1 MFSTAGGMMQQRLKA
16 VCNIILVC
24 AALLAAAGVQAQQAG
39 QNPRIALVIGNATYR
54 DAALATPAND
64 AGLIAQT
71 LQAAGF
77 DVVGARDL
85 DGQSLRTAFRDFL
98 QKAEAAGPD
107 MQAFVY
113 LAGRAVQYNGD
124 NYFVP
129 VDARIS
135 RDADVP
141 IEAIRMSDFTHAL
154 AATPGRARIIVL
166 DAARANPYAGQG
178 APLAPGLALVDPEPG
193 ELIAFNAAPGT
204 LAGDEEGPY
213 GVFAKTLAGAI
224 RQGGVDIAQA
234 FDQTRVSVNAET
246 QGALLPF
253 SASRL
258 GGPFYVFERAADAP
272 PPGPSLAETERQP
285 LSSLS
290 AADAYAAALERD
302 TMKGYREFLAAYP
315 KSDQARRVRAILAV
329 RREAAYWRRTAG
341 ADTPRAYW
349 TYLHT
354 YPKGPHVADARRR
367 LAMLSAEFE
376 PPPDFRPE
384 RFADL
389 PPPPPDE
396 RIYEERPIYAFDD
409 FGPPPPPPPEQYVY
423 VEDDEWRD
431 LPPPPPPTQV
441 GLLPVL
447 GFALPIAVGAVAY
460 QGLFHR
466 NGIAPQGAPRFRP
479 PPPAPPPLPANIK
492 PQAPPKPAAAAS
504 AAANGAVVK
513 PLPPIGRRGRPGAP
527 TPAAPAVAPPNPA
540 GTPAAPAAGP
550 GGKTNPLPGAGA
562 APAVH
567 VAPGGKPLPA
577 PTAPL
582 APAGP
587 AGKPPAAASPAAVA
601 PAPANPAKT
610 PAAPAAPG
618 PAPKPLPAPPAV
630 ANPAVAVPPAALPA
644 GKTNPPAG
652 AEAAPA
658 VRVAPGGKPLPAPT
672 APLAPAGPAG
682 KPPAAASPAA
692 VAPAAPAAAVPGG
705 SSSGAPQQSMR
716 PRQPLRLPP
725 RLVRRSRQSTRPRQ
739 PRRSLRLLVPR
750 LRQSTRPLPPLRFP
764 PRLVRRSRQSMRPRQ
779 PLRRQPLLGPRLRQS
794 TRPRRP
800 PRRLRLLV
808 RRPRLYTRP
817 RQPLRLPP
825 RLVRFPRLSTRPRRR
840 NCGPAESPACRPVRN
855 RRAASAGH
863 DKPAL
868 NGLADQGADPRRHRH
883 RQRAPQADPERRP
896 QHRSAARP
904 GPERAEREEKDQRG
918 GGDGLNDGALRR
930 EKRRQRRRSGADR
943 EGKSRREGGLDRF
956 GLRALVQAK
965 LVARMGVERVLGHEL
980 TSDLSRKLRLQASL
994 FVDMGELLPLFGRPL
1009 AQRVLFAREI
1019 GALRV
1024 GL

>member
-16 VCNIILVC
+16 VFNIILVC

-166 DAARANPYAGQG
+166 DAARANPYAAQG

-213 GVFAKTLAGAI
+213 GVFAKTLAGAM

-329 RREAAYWRRTAG
+329 RREAAYWRRTAS

-409 FGPPPPPPPEQYVY
+409 FGPPPPPPSEQYVY

-431 LPPPPPPTQV
+431 LPPPPPPPQV
-441 GLLPVL
+441 GVLPVL

-513 PLPPIGRRGRPGAP
+513 PLPPIGRRGQPGAP

-540 GTPAAPAAGP
+540 GTPAAPARVRAERR
-550 GGKTNPLPGAGA
+550 TRFQ
-562 APAVH
+562 
-567 VAPGGKPLPA
+567 APGRRRLFA
-577 PTAPL
+577 SL
-582 APAGP
+582 R
-587 AGKPPAAASPAAVA
+587 AASPC
-601 PAPANPAKT
+601 
-610 PAAPAAPG
+610 
-618 PAPKPLPAPPAV
+618 
-630 ANPAVAVPPAALPA
+630 
-644 GKTNPPAG
+644 
-652 AEAAPA
+652 
-658 VRVAPGGKPLPAPT
+658 R
-672 APLAPAGPAG
+672 
-682 KPPAAASPAA
+682 
-692 VAPAAPAAAVPGG
+692 
-705 SSSGAPQQSMR
+705 
-716 PRQPLRLPP
+716 
-725 RLVRRSRQSTRPRQ
+725 RQ
-739 PRRSLRLLVPR
+739 PRRSPPLVLPASLRPR
-750 LRQSTRPLPPLRFP
+750 RLPPLWRR
-764 PRLVRRSRQSMRPRQ
+764 PRRTLPGSPWLRPRPVRRRSRFRPRRRSPIRPWPFRQ
-779 PLRRQPLLGPRLRQS
+779 PRFRPERRTRLQAPRRRQLFASLRAASPCRRQPRRSPPLVLPASLRPRRL
-794 TRPRRP
+794 PPLWRRP
-800 PRRLRLLV
+800 PRRERRLLV
-808 RRPRLYTRP
+808 RRSPQSMRP

-825 RLVRFPRLSTRPRRR
+825 RLVRFPRLSTRPRHRR
-840 NCGPAESPACRPVRN
+840 RPCGSSSGAPAVHAPAPAAAVPAAPRPVPPAVHAPAPP
-855 RRAASAGH
+855 AAV
-863 DKPAL
+863 PA
-868 NGLADQGADPRRHRH
+868 APRP
-883 RQRAPQADPERRP
+883 APPTVHAPAPAAAAPAAPRP
-896 QHRSAARP
+896 VPPAVHAPAPAAAAPAAPRP
-904 GPERAEREEKDQRG
+904 APPAVHAPAPAQ
-918 GGDGLNDGALRR
+918 
-930 EKRRQRRRSGADR
+930 
-943 EGKSRREGGLDRF
+943 
-956 GLRALVQAK
+956 LRACGK
-965 LVARMGVERVLGHEL
+965 PG
-980 TSDLSRKLRLQASL
+980 
-994 FVDMGELLPLFGRPL
+994 LPPCPK
-1009 AQRVLFAREI
+1009 
-1019 GALRV
+1019 
-1024 GL
+1024 

>member
-1 MFSTAGGMMQQRLKA
+1 MSNMVNNPICESPETDRVSGTLSGHYAPLAIPPGNESGGRVFSTAGGMMQRQLKA
-16 VCNIILVC
+16 VFNLVLVC
-24 AALLAAAGVQAQQAG
+24 AALLAAAGVQAQPAA
-39 QNPRIALVIGNATYR
+39 NPRIALVIGNATYR

-98 QKAEAAGPD
+98 QKAATAGPD

-129 VDARIS
+129 VDAQIN

-154 AATPGRARIIVL
+154 ATTPGRARIIVL
-166 DAARANPYAGQG
+166 DGARANPYAGQG

-213 GVFAKTLAGAI
+213 GVFAKTLAGAM

-290 AADAYAAALERD
+290 ATDAYAAALERD

-329 RREAAYWRRTAG
+329 RREAAYWRRTVV

-396 RIYEERPIYAFDD
+396 RFYEERPIYAFDD

-431 LPPPPPPTQV
+431 LPPPPPPPQV
-441 GLLPVL
+441 GVLPVL

-466 NGIAPQGAPRFRP
+466 NGIAPQGAPRFRA

-513 PLPPIGRRGRPGAP
+513 PLPPIGRRGQPGAP
-527 TPAAPAVAPPNPA
+527 GPPLPQTGCRRAARAGRSARAPAV
-540 GTPAAPAAGP
+540 P
-550 GGKTNPLPGAGA
+550 GRP
-562 APAVH
+562 
-567 VAPGGKPLPA
+567 
-577 PTAPL
+577 
-582 APAGP
+582 
-587 AGKPPAAASPAAVA
+587 
-601 PAPANPAKT
+601 
-610 PAAPAAPG
+610 
-618 PAPKPLPAPPAV
+618 PKPLPALPAAAAPPGAQAFRA
-630 ANPAVAVPPAALPA
+630 ANPADARGAAGPVWRAQAASRPA
-644 GKTNPPAG
+644 GGRRSGRDRSAHRASGRRQPPAG
-652 AEAAPA
+652 AEARRLCAL
-658 VRVAPGGKPLPAPT
+658 R
-672 APLAPAGPAG
+672 
-682 KPPAAASPAA
+682 AASPC
-692 VAPAAPAAAVPGG
+692 
-705 SSSGAPQQSMR
+705 R
-716 PRQPLRLPP
+716 RQARRSPPLVPP
-725 RLVRRSRQSTRPRQ
+725 RP
-739 PRRSLRLLVPR
+739 SLRLLV
-750 LRQSTRPLPPLRFP
+750 RQSTRPLPPLRFP
-764 PRLVRRSRQSMRPRQ
+764 PRRVRRSRQSMRPRQ
-779 PLRRQPLLGPRLRQS
+779 PLRSRRAWLAPPAVHAPAPAAAVPAAPRPALRQS
-794 TRPRRP
+794 MPPAPPTALACRASCSRHRRS
-800 PRRLRLLV
+800 
-808 RRPRLYTRP
+808 TRP
-817 RQPLRLPP
+817 RQPLRVPP
-825 RLVRFPRLSTRPRRR
+825 RLGWRPGSPR
-840 NCGPAESPACRPVRN
+840 A
-855 RRAASAGH
+855 RAGTVAGLR
-863 DKPAL
+863 K
-868 NGLADQGADPRRHRH
+868 
-883 RQRAPQADPERRP
+883 
-896 QHRSAARP
+896 ARP
-904 GPERAEREEKDQRG
+904 A
-918 GGDGLNDGALRR
+918 AL
-930 EKRRQRRRSGADR
+930 
-943 EGKSRREGGLDRF
+943 
-956 GLRALVQAK
+956 
-965 LVARMGVERVLGHEL
+965 
-980 TSDLSRKLRLQASL
+980 
-994 FVDMGELLPLFGRPL
+994 P
-1009 AQRVLFAREI
+1009 EI
-1019 GALRV
+1019 GTGVAETV
-1024 GL
+1024 T

>member
-24 AALLAAAGVQAQQAG
+24 AAFLAAAGVQAQQAG
-39 QNPRIALVIGNATYR
+39 KNPRIALVIGNATYR

-98 QKAEAAGPD
+98 EKAEAAGPD

-166 DAARANPYAGQG
+166 DAARANPYAAQG

-527 TPAAPAVAPPNPA
+527 SARRSRSRAAEPCRDSRRSR
-540 GTPAAPAAGP
+540 AGP

-587 AGKPPAAASPAAVA
+587 AGKPRRRRLPPLWRRRRRTPPRPPWLRPRPVRRRSRFRPRRRSPIRPWPFRQPRFRPERRTRLQAPRRRPLFASLRAASPCRRQPRRSPPLVL
-601 PAPANPAKT
+601 PASHRLRRLPPLWR
-610 PAAPAAPG
+610 P
-618 PAPKPLPAPPAV
+618 PLPP
-630 ANPAVAVPPAALPA
+630 
-644 GKTNPPAG
+644 
-652 AEAAPA
+652 
-658 VRVAPGGKPLPAPT
+658 RR
-672 APLAPAGPAG
+672 
-682 KPPAAASPAA
+682 
-692 VAPAAPAAAVPGG
+692 
-705 SSSGAPQQSMR
+705 SMR

-725 RLVRRSRQSTRPRQ
+725 RFVRLPQLYMRPRQ
-739 PRRSLRLLVPR
+739 PRAVPAAPRPAPPGSPCARASRGGPCGSSSHASGSPCARASRGGSRRASGGAPGSPCARASRCAASRSSARASGSPRARAGRRGAGGSSSGAPGCTRARASRCGSRRASSGSPSCPRARAGAIAGLRKA
-750 LRQSTRPLPPLRFP
+750 RPAALSEIDGP
-764 PRLVRRSRQSMRPRQ
+764 PRPATTNPR
-779 PLRRQPLLGPRLRQS
+779 
-794 TRPRRP
+794 
-800 PRRLRLLV
+800 
-808 RRPRLYTRP
+808 
-817 RQPLRLPP
+817 
-825 RLVRFPRLSTRPRRR
+825 
-840 NCGPAESPACRPVRN
+840 
-855 RRAASAGH
+855 
-863 DKPAL
+863 
-868 NGLADQGADPRRHRH
+868 
-883 RQRAPQADPERRP
+883 
-896 QHRSAARP
+896 
-904 GPERAEREEKDQRG
+904 
-918 GGDGLNDGALRR
+918 
-930 EKRRQRRRSGADR
+930 
-943 EGKSRREGGLDRF
+943 
-956 GLRALVQAK
+956 
-965 LVARMGVERVLGHEL
+965 
-980 TSDLSRKLRLQASL
+980 
-994 FVDMGELLPLFGRPL
+994 
-1009 AQRVLFAREI
+1009 
-1019 GALRV
+1019 
-1024 GL
+1024 

>member
-1 MFSTAGGMMQQRLKA
+1 MSRRFTGFVA
-16 VCNIILVC
+16 ILV
-24 AALLAAAGVQAQQAG
+24 ALAAVFVLPAADAQQAA

-64 AGLIAQT
+64 AGLVAQT

-98 QKAEAAGPD
+98 QKAAAAGPD

-129 VDARIS
+129 VDARIN

-166 DAARANPYAGQG
+166 DAARANPYAAQG

-213 GVFAKTLAGAI
+213 GVYAKTLAGAI

-290 AADAYAAALERD
+290 AADAYAAAIERD
-302 TMKGYREFLAAYP
+302 TIKGYREFLAAHP

-329 RREAAYWRRTAG
+329 RREAAYWRRTVG

-354 YPKGPHVADARRR
+354 YPRGPHVADARRR

-409 FGPPPPPPPEQYVY
+409 FGPPPPPAEQYVY
-423 VEDDEWRD
+423 VEDDDWRD
-431 LPPPPPPTQV
+431 LPPPPPPPQIGV
-441 GLLPVL
+441 LPVL

-466 NGIAPQGAPRFRP
+466 NGIAPPGAPHFRSRP
-479 PPPAPPPLPANIK
+479 PGPPPLPANIK
-492 PQAPPKPAAAAS
+492 PQAPPQPAAAAS

-527 TPAAPAVAPPNPA
+527 A
-540 GTPAAPAAGP
+540 
-550 GGKTNPLPGAGA
+550 
-562 APAVH
+562 
-567 VAPGGKPLPA
+567 
-577 PTAPL
+577 
-582 APAGP
+582 
-587 AGKPPAAASPAAVA
+587 
-601 PAPANPAKT
+601 
-610 PAAPAAPG
+610 AAPG
-618 PAPKPLPAPPAV
+618 
-630 ANPAVAVPPAALPA
+630 NPAVAAPPAALPT
-644 GKTNPPAG
+644 GKTNPPPG
-652 AEAAPA
+652 AAALPA
-658 VRVAPGGKPLPAPT
+658 VRVAPGGKPLPAST
-672 APLAPAGPAG
+672 APVAPAMGGKPLPAAAQPPAAAGAPAPKPLPAPPAAGAVPPAALPAGKTTPSPGAASAPAVRVAPAG
-682 KPPAAASPAA
+682 KPLPAPTAPVAPATGGKPLPAAAQPPAA
-692 VAPAAPAAAVPGG
+692 VSAPASKPDVVAKPPGAVPAAPRPAPAPVHAPAPAAAVPA
-705 SSSGAPQQSMR
+705 APR
-716 PRQPLRLPP
+716 PAPAPVHAPAPAAAVPAAPRPAPAPVHAPAPAAAVPAAPRPAPAPVHAPAPSQLRACGKPGLPP
-725 RLVRRSRQSTRPRQ
+725 CP
-739 PRRSLRLLVPR
+739 
-750 LRQSTRPLPPLRFP
+750 
-764 PRLVRRSRQSMRPRQ
+764 
-779 PLRRQPLLGPRLRQS
+779 
-794 TRPRRP
+794 
-800 PRRLRLLV
+800 
-808 RRPRLYTRP
+808 
-817 RQPLRLPP
+817 
-825 RLVRFPRLSTRPRRR
+825 
-840 NCGPAESPACRPVRN
+840 
-855 RRAASAGH
+855 
-863 DKPAL
+863 K
-868 NGLADQGADPRRHRH
+868 
-883 RQRAPQADPERRP
+883 
-896 QHRSAARP
+896 
-904 GPERAEREEKDQRG
+904 
-918 GGDGLNDGALRR
+918 
-930 EKRRQRRRSGADR
+930 
-943 EGKSRREGGLDRF
+943 
-956 GLRALVQAK
+956 
-965 LVARMGVERVLGHEL
+965 
-980 TSDLSRKLRLQASL
+980 
-994 FVDMGELLPLFGRPL
+994 
-1009 AQRVLFAREI
+1009 
-1019 GALRV
+1019 
-1024 GL
+1024 

>member
-16 VCNIILVC
+16 VFNIILVC

-290 AADAYAAALERD
+290 AGDAYAAALERD

-527 TPAAPAVAPPNPA
+527 SACRSRSRAAEPCRDSRRSRSGSGRKDEPASRRRGGAGCSRRSGRQALAGANRAARPRWSCRQASGGGVSRRCGAGAGEPRQDPRGSGRARSGAEAASGPA
-540 GTPAAPAAGP
+540 GGRQSGRGRSASRASGRKDEPACRRRGGASCSRRSGRQALAGANRAARPRWSCRQASGCGVSRRWAPAAG
-550 GGKTNPLPGAGA
+550 A
-562 APAVH
+562 APRPALPAVH
-567 VAPGGKPLPA
+567 
-577 PTAPL
+577 
-582 APAGP
+582 
-587 AGKPPAAASPAAVA
+587 A
-601 PAPANPAKT
+601 PAPAA
-610 PAAPAAPG
+610 AAPAAPR
-618 PAPKPLPAPPAV
+618 PVPPAV
-630 ANPAVAVPPAALPA
+630 H
-644 GKTNPPAG
+644 
-652 AEAAPA
+652 AP
-658 VRVAPGGKPLPAPT
+658 
-672 APLAPAGPAG
+672 
-682 KPPAAASPAA
+682 
-692 VAPAAPAAAVPGG
+692 APAAAVPAAPRPALPAVHAPAPAAAAPAAPRPVPPAVHAPAPAAAVPAAPRPALPAVHAPAPPLRRRRSSSGASGSPRARAGRRGACG
-705 SSSGAPQQSMR
+705 SSSGAPGCPRARAGAIAGLRKAR
-716 PRQPLRLPP
+716 PAALSEIDGPP
-725 RLVRRSRQSTRPRQ
+725 RPATTNPR
-739 PRRSLRLLVPR
+739 
-750 LRQSTRPLPPLRFP
+750 
-764 PRLVRRSRQSMRPRQ
+764 
-779 PLRRQPLLGPRLRQS
+779 
-794 TRPRRP
+794 
-800 PRRLRLLV
+800 
-808 RRPRLYTRP
+808 
-817 RQPLRLPP
+817 
-825 RLVRFPRLSTRPRRR
+825 
-840 NCGPAESPACRPVRN
+840 
-855 RRAASAGH
+855 
-863 DKPAL
+863 
-868 NGLADQGADPRRHRH
+868 
-883 RQRAPQADPERRP
+883 
-896 QHRSAARP
+896 
-904 GPERAEREEKDQRG
+904 
-918 GGDGLNDGALRR
+918 
-930 EKRRQRRRSGADR
+930 
-943 EGKSRREGGLDRF
+943 
-956 GLRALVQAK
+956 
-965 LVARMGVERVLGHEL
+965 
-980 TSDLSRKLRLQASL
+980 
-994 FVDMGELLPLFGRPL
+994 
-1009 AQRVLFAREI
+1009 
-1019 GALRV
+1019 
-1024 GL
+1024 